1 MVEELQAEVP
11 AGGRQAP
18 CIGHVFFPPY
28 GKTGGKVV
36 KGKSPAF
43 TATQC
48 LALEN
53 RRCKGFDRMLPGE
66 GLLVWRIDTKLE
78 MVNPDRLAMMLVQAD
93 ERHSLEKPDDGDEGD
108 AGDPFPGSAGKTQVG
123 DQGDTSTSFPN
134 VRSGI
139 TLQNI
144 PIDDASGGVKLDVMV
159 S

>member
-1 MVEELQAEVP
+1 MAHRHEAGNGEPRP
-11 AGGRQAP
+11 ARDDARAG
-18 CIGHVFFPPY
+18 
-28 GKTGGKVV
+28 
-36 KGKSPAF
+36 
-43 TATQC
+43 
-48 LALEN
+48 
-53 RRCKGFDRMLPGE
+53 
-66 GLLVWRIDTKLE
+66 
-78 MVNPDRLAMMLVQAD
+78 AD
-93 ERHSLEKPDDGDEGD
+93 ERHSLENPDDGDEGD